1 VIEDS
6 RLRKDGPPPVGA
18 SRTYARVFSQPLIL
32 KVYGSLISSRAASRV
47 THPFTLIFTSTQV
60 ADVCIRARFGD
71 SFDSRARPGCGETGA
86 RATSSR
92 TSSDRACRCRGGFIA
107 LFARAK
113 TRVAAPVFFV
123 HRRRRTHI
131 IMHKR
136 CAVLTHGS
144 TRHASRIR
152 MRTVGSL
159 SGRAMAAHRAHD
171 RALYGI
177 ATTLSEGAFL
187 HVWLSAWL
195 PRGTLT
201 RDLHRFAHQVG
212 RDGVLSHLWGRGPG
226 AVVSTCMLIAGMAF
240 FLTTTVGAHVLD
252 FS

>member
-1 VIEDS
+1 MS
-6 RLRKDGPPPVGA
+6 RIPLPLSSQARRLQTSA
-18 SRTYARVFSQPLIL
+18 SAH
-32 KVYGSLISSRAASRV
+32 GSETLSTRALV
-47 THPFTLIFTSTQV
+47 
-60 ADVCIRARFGD
+60 RAVR
-71 SFDSRARPGCGETGA
+71 ETGA

-113 TRVAAPVFFV
+113 TRVRGGGARVL
-123 HRRRRTHI
+123 RSQETGRRTHI

-152 MRTVGSL
+152 TRTVGSL

-177 ATTLSEGAFL
+177 AITLSEGAFL

>member
-1 VIEDS
+1 MS
-6 RLRKDGPPPVGA
+6 RIPLPLSSQARRLHPRTVRRLFRLARSSGLWGDGSTGNIVTNIIRQSVSLSGGLYCPFCACENAGGG
-18 SRTYARVFSQPLIL
+18 ARVLRSQ
-32 KVYGSLISSRAASRV
+32 
-47 THPFTLIFTSTQV
+47 
-60 ADVCIRARFGD
+60 
-71 SFDSRARPGCGETGA
+71 ETG
-86 RATSSR
+86 
-92 TSSDRACRCRGGFIA
+92 
-107 LFARAK
+107 
-113 TRVAAPVFFV
+113 
-123 HRRRRTHI
+123 RRTHI